1 MEAKRKKWTPKDEIT
16 ESVLKFR
23 EKRKWQLALRRYIL
37 EKNISQAY
45 APYFG
50 LDIEQYR
57 KWIELQFTDGLAWD
71 NFGSFWQFDHI
82 VPVAYFDFS
91 NEEDLSLCWNFIN
104 IRVEKLELN
113 KARGNRIDVLAVKPY
128 FEALFNKT
136 GYSLCLRM
144 VEKIN
149 NIECS
154 NIISEPKLENFII
167 EKKEQLEKL
176 NTLSPEE
183 FSRLNQGA
191 SLADIYLERE
201 IIRKFG

>member
-1 MEAKRKKWTPKDEIT
+1 
-16 ESVLKFR
+16 
-23 EKRKWQLALRRYIL
+23 
-37 EKNISQAY
+37 
-45 APYFG
+45 
-50 LDIEQYR
+50 
-57 KWIELQFTDGLAWD
+57 
-71 NFGSFWQFDHI
+71 
-82 VPVAYFDFS
+82 
-91 NEEDLSLCWNFIN
+91 
-104 IRVEKLELN
+104 VEKLELN